1 MDEQP
6 VRTVK
11 LSLKVKFTLMIALLT
26 LIIITGNWISFQ
38 QSKNVV
44 LQELETRGI
53 WIARNL
59 AYDAWYGVLTQN
71 KGWLSELTEGVIHEE
86 DIMYVA
92 LIKKN
97 GDVLIATS
105 QKTGENTTFLPE
117 KPQHAC
123 ETPAPYISSR
133 ILFGE
138 QVSVIESPI
147 IKQEMAW
154 QMTRNGTFFL
164 ERGETSGSAV
174 PQASFVSSCLG
185 TVQLGI
191 SLKNVDYKLTRI
203 LLTFV
208 LLSVLVIGIGILGY
222 VVASRIL
229 VSPILHMADVAI
241 RISEG
246 DLRHT
251 MSIVHSQ
258 DEVEILETA
267 LLRILNASR
276 QIAEQLKNACARIT
290 VASDDMLSMAEE
302 LSSVSQRQSASIY
315 HLSENLETNAEASRT
330 IAENSNSVARIAE
343 STFLATHE
351 VKDAV
356 QNTITS
362 MHEIREQTGKDSDRI
377 VYLGEKVSQI
387 GNVVTMIN
395 TIADQTRLIAF
406 NASIE
411 AAGAGETGGRFSIVA
426 TEVRRLANT
435 VVEALEEI
443 RELVSSI
450 QSATRELI
458 LASETGI
465 RKVNQ
470 GVTSITETGQT
481 LQQIID
487 MIDSTTRS
495 AKEISVLT
503 QQQQTEYGKSVQ
515 EIKEIADTSEQ
526 SVDMSKRSTHIAR
539 ELRTLANELDAI
551 IQNFLT

>member
-6 VRTVK
+6 LRTVR
-11 LSLKVKFTLMIALLT
+11 LSLKIKFTLMIALLT
-26 LIIITGNWISFQ
+26 LIIIAGNWISFQ

-53 WIARNL
+53 WIAQNL
-59 AYDAWYGVLTQN
+59 AYDTWYGVLTQN
-71 KGWLSELTEGVIHEE
+71 KGWLSELTEGVMHEE
-86 DIMYVA
+86 AIVYVA

-97 GDVLIATS
+97 GDVLIAKS
-105 QKTGENTTFLPE
+105 QETGEHTTFLPARS
-117 KPQHAC
+117 QHAC
-123 ETPAPYISSR
+123 ETPAPHISSR

-138 QVSVIESPI
+138 QVSVIEVPI
-147 IKQEMAW
+147 IRQEMAW
-154 QMTRNGTFFL
+154 QMTRDGTFSL
-164 ERGETSGSAV
+164 ERENTGGSAV
-174 PQASFVSSCLG
+174 PEASFVSSCLG
-185 TVQLGI
+185 TVQLGL

-208 LLSVLVIGIGILGY
+208 LLSVVVIGIGILCY

-267 LLRILNASR
+267 LLRILNAFR
-276 QIAEQLKNACARIT
+276 RIAGQLKNACAQMT
-290 VASDDMLSMAEE
+290 VASDDMLGMAEE

-315 HLSENLETNAEASRT
+315 HLSENLEANAEASQT
-330 IAENSNSVARIAE
+330 IAENSNSVAGIAE
-343 STFLATHE
+343 ATFLATRN
-351 VKDAV
+351 VKDTV
-356 QNTITS
+356 RNTMTS
-362 MHEIREQTGKDSDRI
+362 MHEIRQQTEKDSERI

-435 VVEALEEI
+435 VMEALEEI
-443 RELVSSI
+443 RDLVSSI
-450 QSATRELI
+450 QSATSELI

-481 LQQIID
+481 LQQIIN

-503 QQQQTEYGKSVQ
+503 QRQQTEYEKSVQ
-515 EIKEIADTSEQ
+515 EIKEIADSSEQ

-539 ELRTLANELDAI
+539 ELRTLADELDAI
-551 IQNFLT
+551 IHNFLT